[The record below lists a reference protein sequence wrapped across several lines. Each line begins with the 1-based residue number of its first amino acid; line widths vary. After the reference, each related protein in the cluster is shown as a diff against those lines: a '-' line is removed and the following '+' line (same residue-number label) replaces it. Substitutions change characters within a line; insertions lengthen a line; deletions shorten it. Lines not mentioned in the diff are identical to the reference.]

1 MRSFFYLIII
11 FIFQFSLAQQRYTI
25 SGTITDAK
33 TNETFFGVSVYVL
46 ETKTGGLT
54 NEYGFYSLTIPEGD
68 YTLVVSYLGFKTEE
82 RKINLTSNQK
92 VNFELIETT
101 SELDEVII
109 KSEKNFTDVRKPEM
123 STNKLSMT
131 EIKKIPVILGE
142 VDVIKSLLL
151 LPGVTNAGEAASG
164 FNVRGGSADQNL
176 ILLDEATIFNSS
188 HLFGFFSVFN
198 PDAIKDL
205 KLYKGG
211 IPARFGGR
219 LSSVLEIYQKEGN
232 SKKHEINGGI
242 GLLASRLLA
251 EGPIVKDKTS
261 YLVAGRASYA
271 HLFLKFTDNENSAY
285 FYDLNTKISHKFN
298 DKNRLYFS
306 GYFGRDVFSIAESF
320 ENVYGNSV
328 LNLRWNHLFNDKLF
342 ANTSLIYSDYYYG
355 LTLDFVGFN
364 WNSGIKNYNLK
375 YDLRHYVSDKTKLQY
390 GLNSIYYQF
399 NPGTIEPIDEN
410 SSINFRRLDQK
421 YAFENALYFDIEQ
434 QLTPKLNA
442 SVGMRYST
450 FHRLGAQN
458 VNLYENNQAVV
469 FNQDLKIYEE
479 ATPIGQKSFGSNEV
493 INSYNNFEPRAALAY
508 TINDDK
514 SIKASYNRMTQYLH
528 LISNTASPTPLDIWS
543 PSGDFFE
550 PMLSDQVAIGYF
562 TNLNNKKYSLEIET
576 YYKTIKNKVDFI
588 DGAELIANNAIEQV
602 VLNGEGRAYGL
613 ELYLK
618 KNEGKL
624 QGWIS
629 YTLARSEQ
637 RIPGRNASEPGI
649 NNGNWYVTG
658 YDKTHNLSTTATY
671 KLNDKWTFGGVFT
684 FQSGQPITYPVG
696 QFNYQGF
703 SAPVFGDR
711 NAFRRPEFHH
721 LDVSATLTPRKNAN
735 RKWQGEWVFSIY
747 NVYNRK
753 NAANITFRQNDQTL
767 RNEAVRLSIFG
778 IIPSVTYNFKF

>member
-1 MRSFFYLIII
+1 MRNFIIALVLISN
-11 FIFQFSLAQQRYTI
+11 FAFAQQRYTI
-25 SGTITDAK
+25 SGEISDTK
-33 TNETFFGVSVYVL
+33 TNETLMGVNVFVK
-46 ETKTGGLT
+46 ETKTGAMS
-54 NEYGFYSLTIPEGD
+54 NEYGFYSITLPEGE
-68 YTLVVSYLGFKTEE
+68 YTLMVSYIGFENVE
-82 RKINLTSNQK
+82 RKINLTSNQRI
-92 VNFELIETT
+92 NFALKEGDNQLQEVVVR
-101 SELDEVII
+101 SER
-109 KSEKNFTDVRKPEM
+109 NFTDVKKPEM
-123 STNKLSMT
+123 STNKLTMT

-176 ILLDEATIFNSS
+176 ILLDEATIYNSS

-232 SKKHEINGGI
+232 SKNFELNGGI

-261 YLVAGRASYA
+261 FLVAGRASYA
-271 HLFLKFTDNENSAY
+271 HLFLKFTDNKNSAY

-298 DKNRLYFS
+298 DKNRLFFS
-306 GYFGRDVFSIAESF
+306 GYFGRDVFNIAQSF
-320 ENVYGNSV
+320 ENIYGNSV
-328 LNLRWNHLFNDKLF
+328 LNLRWNHLFSNKLF
-342 ANTSLIYSDYYYG
+342 ANTSFIYSDYYYG

-364 WNSGIKNYNLK
+364 WNSGIQNYNLK
-375 YDLRHYVSDKTKLQY
+375 YDLRHYLSDKTKFQY
-390 GLNSIYYQF
+390 GLNSIYYNF
-399 NPGTIEPIDEN
+399 NPGQISPIDE
-410 SSINFRRLDQK
+410 SSAINFRQLDKK
-421 YAFENALYFDIEQ
+421 YAFENAIYFDIEQ
-434 QLTPKLNA
+434 QISPKLNA
-442 SVGMRYST
+442 SLGMRFST
-450 FHRLGAQN
+450 FHRMGEQN
-458 VNLYENNQAVV
+458 INLYENNQAVI
-469 FNQDLKIYEE
+469 FNQELGIYEKS
-479 ATPIGQKSFGSNEV
+479 TPIGQKFYKSGEV

-508 TINDDK
+508 SINDDK
-514 SIKASYNRMTQYLH
+514 SIKASFNRMTQYLH

-550 PMLSDQVAIGYF
+550 PMLSDQVAFGYF
-562 TNLNNKKYSLEIET
+562 TNLMDKKYSLEIET

-588 DGAELIANNAIEQV
+588 DGAELIANNAIEEV
-602 VLNGEGRAYGL
+602 VLSGEGRAYGL

-624 QGWIS
+624 QGWMS

-637 RIPGRNASEPGI
+637 RIPGRNALEPGI

-658 YDKTHNLSTTATY
+658 YDKLHNLSTTATY
-671 KLNDKWTFGGVFT
+671 KLNEKWTFGGVFT

-703 SAPVFGDR
+703 SAPVFGER
-711 NAFRRPEFHH
+711 NAFRRPTFHH

-747 NVYNRK
+747 NLYNRK
-753 NAANITFRQNDQTL
+753 NAANITFRQNDETL

>member
-1 MRSFFYLIII
+1 MKPILFLSFFLC
-11 FIFQFSLAQQRYTI
+11 FSASYAQQKFTI
-25 SGTITDAK
+25 SGIINDLK
-33 TNETFFGVSVYVL
+33 TNETLFGVSVYVE
-46 ETKTGGLT
+46 ETKTGGLS
-54 NEYGFYSLTIPEGD
+54 NEYGFYSITLPEGE
-68 YTLVVSYLGFKTEE
+68 YILRVSYLGFEAQE
-82 RKINLTSNQK
+82 RKISLTSNQK
-92 VNFELIETT
+92 INFSLAESDNQLE
-101 SELDEVII
+101 EVTI
-109 KSEKNFTDVRKPEM
+109 KSEKNYSEIKKPEM
-123 STNKLSMT
+123 STNRLSMT
-131 EIKKIPVILGE
+131 EIKRIPVILGE

-176 ILLDEATIFNSS
+176 ILLDEAIIYNSS

-232 SKKHEINGGI
+232 SKNFELNGGI
-242 GLLASRLLA
+242 GLLASRLMA

-261 YLVAGRASYA
+261 FLVAGRASYA
-271 HLFLKFTDNENSAY
+271 HLFLKFTDNKNSAY

-306 GYFGRDVFSIAESF
+306 GYFGRDVFAISQSF
-320 ENVYGNSV
+320 QNVYGNSV
-328 LNLRWNHLFNDKLF
+328 FNLRWNHLFNDKLF

-399 NPGTIEPIDEN
+399 NPGEISPIDE
-410 SSINFRRLDQK
+410 SSTINFRRLDQK

-434 QLTPKLNA
+434 QLTSKLNVSA
-442 SVGMRYST
+442 GLRYST
-450 FHRLGAQN
+450 FHRLGFQN
-458 VNLYENNQAVV
+458 VNLYNNNQAVV
-469 FNQDLKIYEE
+469 FNQDLGIYEK
-479 ATPIGQKSFGSNEV
+479 AVPIGQKTFNSGEA

-508 TINDDK
+508 SINDDK
-514 SIKASYNRMTQYLH
+514 SIKASYNRMSQYLH
-528 LISNTASPTPLDIWS
+528 LISNTASPAPLDIWS
-543 PSGDFFE
+543 PSGDFFA
-550 PMLSDQVAIGYF
+550 PMLSDQIAVGYF
-562 TNLNNKKYSLEIET
+562 TNLKDKKYSLEIET
-576 YYKTIKNKVDFI
+576 YYKTIKNKIDFI
-588 DGAELIANNAIEQV
+588 DGAELIANNALEQV

-618 KNEGKL
+618 KNEGRL

-629 YTLARSEQ
+629 YTLSRSEQ

-658 YDKTHNLSTTATY
+658 YDKLHNLSTTATY
-671 KLNDKWTFGGVFT
+671 KLSDKWTFGGVFT

-696 QFNYQGF
+696 QFSYQGLNV
-703 SAPVFGDR
+703 PVFGER
-711 NAFRRPEFHH
+711 NAFRRPSFHH
-721 LDVSATLTPRKNAN
+721 LDLSATLTPRRNAN
-735 RKWQGEWVFSIY
+735 RKWKGEWVFSIY
-747 NVYNRK
+747 NIYNRQ
-753 NAANITFRQNDQTL
+753 NAANITFRQNDETL

-778 IIPSVTYNFKF
+778 AIPSVTYNFKF

>member
-1 MRSFFYLIII
+1 MRFILIIGLF
-11 FIFQFSLAQQRYTI
+11 FINLTIAQQRYTI

-54 NEYGFYSLTIPEGD
+54 NEYGFYSLTLPEGE
-68 YTLVVSYLGFKTEE
+68 YTLRVSYLGFSSEE

-92 VNFELIETT
+92 INFALNEASNQLE
-101 SELDEVII
+101 EVEI

-123 STNKLSMT
+123 STNRLTMT

-176 ILLDEATIFNSS
+176 ILLDEATIYNSS

-232 SKKHEINGGI
+232 SKNHEINGGI
-242 GLLASRLLA
+242 GLLASRLMA
-251 EGPIVKDKTS
+251 EGPIAKDKTS

-271 HLFLKFTDNENSAY
+271 HLFLKFTDNQNLAY

-306 GYFGRDVFSIAESF
+306 GYFGRDVFNIAQSF

-342 ANTSLIYSDYYYG
+342 SNTSLIYSDYYYG

-364 WNSGIKNYNLK
+364 WNSGIKNYNFK
-375 YDLRHYVSDKTKLQY
+375 YDLRHYLSDKTKLQY

-399 NPGTIEPIDEN
+399 NPGVISPIDET

-421 YAFENALYFDIEQ
+421 YAFENAVYFDIEQ
-434 QLTPKLNA
+434 QLSPKLNA
-442 SVGMRYST
+442 SVGMRFST
-450 FHRLGAQN
+450 FHRLGSQAI
-458 VNLYENNQAVV
+458 NLYENNQAVV
-469 FNQDLKIYEE
+469 FNQDLGIYEK
-479 ATPIGQKSFGSNEV
+479 ATPIGQKNYKSGEV

-508 TINDDK
+508 TIDDDK
-514 SIKASYNRMTQYLH
+514 SIKASFNRMTQYLH

-550 PMLSDQVAIGYF
+550 PMLSDQVAVGYF
-562 TNLNNKKYSLEIET
+562 TNLMNKKYSLEVET

-613 ELYLK
+613 EVYFK

-658 YDKTHNLSTTATY
+658 YDKLHNLSTTATY
-671 KLNDKWTFGGVFT
+671 KLSDKWTFGGVFT

-696 QFNYQGF
+696 QFNYLGF
-703 SAPVFGDR
+703 SAPVFGER
-711 NAFRRPEFHH
+711 NAFRRPTFHH

-735 RKWQGEWVFSIY
+735 RKWQGEWVFSVY
-747 NVYNRK
+747 NLYNRK
-753 NAANITFRQNDQTL
+753 NAANITFRQNDETL

>member
-25 SGTITDAK
+25 SGTITEDK
-33 TNETFFGVSVYVL
+33 TNETFFGVSVYVV

-54 NEYGFYSLTIPEGD
+54 NEYGFYSLTLPEGE
-68 YTLVVSYLGFKTEE
+68 YTLRVSYLGFNTEE
-82 RKINLTSNQK
+82 RKVVLNNNQKINFSLIEASNQL
-92 VNFELIETT
+92 E
-101 SELDEVII
+101 EVII
-109 KSEKNFTDVRKPEM
+109 KSEKNFTDVKKPEM
-123 STNKLSMT
+123 STNRLTMT

-328 LNLRWNHLFNDKLF
+328 INLRWNHLFNDKLF

-375 YDLRHYVSDKTKLQY
+375 YDLRHYLSDKTKLQY

-421 YAFENALYFDIEQ
+421 YAFENAIYFDLEQ

-442 SVGMRYST
+442 SVGMRFST

-469 FNQDLKIYEE
+469 FNQDLKVYEE

-637 RIPGRNASEPGI
+637 RIPGRDASEPGI

-671 KLNDKWTFGGVFT
+671 KINDKWTFGGVFT

-778 IIPSVTYNFKF
+778 MIPSVTYNFKF

>member
-1 MRSFFYLIII
+1 MRFLFIASLFVVQII
-11 FIFQFSLAQQRYTI
+11 FSQQKYTI
-25 SGTITDAK
+25 SGTISDAK

-54 NEYGFYSLTIPEGD
+54 NEYGFYSLTLPEGE
-68 YTLVVSYLGFKTEE
+68 YTLQVSYLGFNTEL
-82 RKINLTSNQK
+82 KKVSLTSNQRI
-92 VNFELIETT
+92 NFSLNESSNELE
-101 SELDEVII
+101 EVVIS
-109 KSEKNFTDVRKPEM
+109 SEKKFTDVRKPEM
-123 STNKLSMT
+123 STNKLTIT

-176 ILLDEATIFNSS
+176 ILLDEATIYNSS

-232 SKKHEINGGI
+232 SKNHEINGGI

-251 EGPIVKDKTS
+251 EGPIAKDKTS

-298 DKNRLYFS
+298 DKNRLFFS
-306 GYFGRDVFSIAESF
+306 GYFGRDVFNIAQSF

-375 YDLRHYVSDKTKLQY
+375 YDLRHYLSDKTKLQY

-399 NPGTIEPIDEN
+399 NPGTISPIDET
-410 SSINFRRLDQK
+410 SSINFRKLDQK

-434 QLTPKLNA
+434 QITPKLNA
-442 SVGMRYST
+442 SVGMRFST
-450 FHRLGAQN
+450 FHRLGDQD
-458 VNLYENNQAVV
+458 VSLYENNQAVV
-469 FNQDLKIYEE
+469 FNQDLGIYEK
-479 ATPIGQKSFGSNEV
+479 ATPIGIKSYKSGEV
-493 INSYNNFEPRAALAY
+493 MNSYNNFEPRAALAY

-514 SIKASYNRMTQYLH
+514 SIKASFNRMTQYLH

-550 PMLSDQVAIGYF
+550 PMISDQVALGYF
-562 TNLNNKKYSLEIET
+562 TNLKNKKYSLEIET

-588 DGAELIANNAIEQV
+588 DGAELIANNNIEQV

-613 ELYLK
+613 EFYLK

-629 YTLARSEQ
+629 YTLSRTEQ
-637 RIPGRNASEPGI
+637 RIPGRDASEPGI

-658 YDKTHNLSTTATY
+658 YDKLHNLSTTATY
-671 KLNDKWTFGGVFT
+671 KLNDKWTFGSVFT

-703 SAPVFGDR
+703 SVPVFGER
-711 NAFRRPEFHH
+711 NAFRRPSFHH
-721 LDVSATLTPRKNAN
+721 LDVSATLTPRNNAN
-735 RKWQGEWVFSIY
+735 RKWQSEWVFSIY
-747 NVYNRK
+747 NLYNRQ
-753 NAANITFRQNDQTL
+753 NAANITFRQNDETL